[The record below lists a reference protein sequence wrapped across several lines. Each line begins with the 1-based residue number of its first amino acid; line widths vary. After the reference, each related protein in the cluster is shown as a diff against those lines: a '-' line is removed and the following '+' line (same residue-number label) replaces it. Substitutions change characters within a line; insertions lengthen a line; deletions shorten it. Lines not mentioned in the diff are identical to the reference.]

1 MTNLTG
7 IDVELLR
14 VTFAVDLQLISTFDR
29 PLPDPDNYYDGQTYI
44 VLNRQSSI
52 FRFNRN
58 KSLGIFSP
66 ESPIRNFCIS
76 LFIHPMFS
84 RFMMLTVIVNCGF
97 MTLSKP
103 PPFVENVLEHVFMT
117 IYTLECI
124 VKIIARGFFVDQMSY
139 VRDPWNLVDLFV
151 VGLGYIMQIIDLVSP
166 YIMKATQERS
176 VCVWFYILIFI

>member
-1 MTNLTG
+1 M
-7 IDVELLR
+7 
-14 VTFAVDLQLISTFDR
+14 
-29 PLPDPDNYYDGQTYI
+29 
-44 VLNRQSSI
+44 
-52 FRFNRN
+52 
-58 KSLGIFSP
+58 IFSLA
-66 ESPIRNFCIS
+66 RRRVNFDDYFERECH
-76 LFIHPMFS
+76 LKK
-84 RFMMLTVIVNCGF
+84 VIVNCGF

-166 YIMKATQERS
+166 YIMKATQEKL
-176 VCVWFYILIFI
+176 YD

>member
-1 MTNLTG
+1 MNVPLKRGG
-7 IDVELLR
+7 IILAR
-14 VTFAVDLQLISTFDR
+14 TFHIQNSTKIFGFFKSVQR

-58 KSLGIFSP
+58 KSLGVFSP

-103 PPFVENVLEHVFMT
+103 PAFVENVLEHVFMT

-124 VKIIARGFFVDQMSY
+124 VKVCY
-139 VRDPWNLVDLFV
+139 N
-151 VGLGYIMQIIDLVSP
+151 IDFLLDFHRNSMIP
-166 YIMKATQERS
+166 
-176 VCVWFYILIFI
+176 